1 MTTTERQAGKE
12 SSGQRVADWFDGRLG
27 THSLGKKYLRKV
39 FPDHWSFLLGEICLY
54 SFVILILTGVYLTL
68 FFHPSMNEVTYHGS
82 YVPLN
87 GVRMSEAYASTLDIS
102 FDVRGGLLIRQIHH
116 WAALIFIAGMLMH
129 MMRHFFTGSF
139 RRPREV
145 NWLFGWTLLFLG
157 LFEGLFGYSL
167 PDDLLSGTGMRFVD
181 GAILSV
187 PIVGTY
193 LSFFLFGGEFPGH
206 DIIGRFYSLHILVIP
221 GIMAALV
228 VAHLIL
234 VVYHKHTQFPG
245 PGKTE
250 RNVVGAPFMPVYMAK
265 AGGFFFL
272 VFGVIALISA
282 VASINPVWS
291 YGPYRADQV
300 STGAQ
305 PDWYLGFAEGLVR
318 IMPGW
323 EINIAGHTL
332 VLGVLIPIVV
342 FPLLL
347 IFIGV
352 YPFLES
358 WITGDKREH
367 HLLDRPRNRP
377 IRTSIGTAWISI
389 YLILLAGG
397 GNDIVA
403 TRFHL
408 SINTVT
414 WAVRIALFVVPV
426 IVFVA
431 TRRICLGLQLRDREL
446 VLHGRE
452 TGVIKRLPHGEY
464 VELHRPLSPAELHTL
479 TQHEQPRPLELG
491 PAEDE
496 NGVPSPNR
504 RMPMLR
510 LRARLSRALYG
521 EGTQVAKP
529 TAEEYREAHR
539 SNEHPANEH
548 LAVEHPAAEQQAAE
562 QQAAERQAVEQ
573 PSEEQQMR
581 EHQVSGRQVSE
592 AGPPDG

>member
-1 MTTTERQAGKE
+1 VTITGRQAAKE

-145 NWLFGWTLLFLG
+145 NWLFGWTLLLLG

-323 EINIAGHTL
+323 EINVAGHTL

-347 IFIGV
+347 VFIGA

-358 WITGDKREH
+358 WATGDKREH

-377 IRTSIGTAWISI
+377 IRTSIGTAWISV

-431 TRRICLGLQLRDREL
+431 TRRICLALQLRDREL

-464 VELHRPLSPAELHTL
+464 VEAHRPLSPAELHTL

-491 PAEDE
+491 PAEDA

-504 RMPMLR
+504 RMPMPR

-521 EGTQVAKP
+521 EGTQVPKP

-539 SNEHPANEH
+539 PD
-548 LAVEHPAAEQQAAE
+548 EHPAAEHPAAE
-562 QQAAERQAVEQ
+562 HLTDSHLTAKPPTVEQ
-573 PSEEQQMR
+573 QPEERQMR
-581 EHQVSGRQVSE
+581 EHQVSGRQVRPP
-592 AGPPDG
+592 GPPDG